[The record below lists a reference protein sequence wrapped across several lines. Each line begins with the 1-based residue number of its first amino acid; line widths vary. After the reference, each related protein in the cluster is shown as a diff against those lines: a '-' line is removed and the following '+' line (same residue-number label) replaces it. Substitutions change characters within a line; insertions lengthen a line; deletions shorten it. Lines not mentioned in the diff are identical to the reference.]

1 MSKVLLVEDDP
12 LVYRMYQKALTLEG
26 FDNETAVDGR
36 EGLAKAREYMPDIIL
51 LDIMM
56 PNMNGV
62 EMLTH
67 LKSDPTTVNI
77 PVIVL
82 TNISD
87 MRVSHEVSAKGAVM
101 TIAKSDT
108 EPDQVIGWIRSVI
121 DKSQSETTNQP
132 GPA

>member
-1 MSKVLLVEDDP
+1 
-12 LVYRMYQKALTLEG
+12 MYQKALSLEG
-26 FDNETAVDGR
+26 FENETAVDGR

-67 LKSDPTTVNI
+67 LKSDPTTKDI

-87 MRVSHEVSAKGAVM
+87 MRVSHEVSTKGAIM

-108 EPDQVIGWIRSVI
+108 EPEQIINWIRSVLS
-121 DKSQSETTNQP
+121 KSQNNQP
-132 GPA
+132 GSA